1 MPRKRGAKAT
11 QPSTTPRDTRQGLSA
26 RIELLTP
33 GEQMSVPSERV
44 TGSPLSRS
52 TGSATS
58 NVTGTT
64 SPATYT
70 GHPLSFTPN
79 ATQSTVPIP
88 WSQTPTP
95 GPGTQP
101 ATQAS
106 TMVPN
111 ESQAMSTV
119 VPSQSQATETGNSQ
133 SQKLTWTPAMEKS
146 ALDLYVQ
153 AVEDGKRSEAGFK
166 PEVHRWVASELLA
179 EFPGNDFTEK
189 KVKSKL
195 AQASSYFFIVLPP
208 HNRSRLTIYPFDHRL
223 SKSGMMRSWLS
234 HPMAKR
240 FKNTPFPEFHE
251 LNIIF
256 SGNAATGALRRGAAA
271 EEGFDERGE
280 PGDYQGNGADDRNE
294 GPENREPAAAGD
306 SDQAIRSRRARPGV
320 RPRRSHRVTSGD
332 RFESSIERLVDAFIA
347 SQDNSVGGEV
357 SRIELACA
365 KFQDSFA
372 GNLEMEELVAG
383 FSVLEHEA
391 KANTFLAIRSH
402 EHCSAWLN
410 WQIELHLAAQRD

>member
-189 KVKSKL
+189 KTFKKWYDAFL
-195 AQASSYFFIVLPP
+195 ACKGASGFGWNEEQCMVTASEDVWSSFLV
-208 HNRSRLTIYPFDHRL
+208 
-223 SKSGMMRSWLS
+223 S

-332 RFESSIERLVDAFIA
+332 RFESSIKRLVDAFIA